1 MELKEFKPREIS
13 LSEDYVGFP
22 SIHEELR
29 DIVNYLGHMVK
40 LTQDGKDDYRRMLAE
55 AECGSLFL
63 GRTGAGKTHAL
74 HCVVNEATKLGY
86 HPLDGSLMLGKSVV
100 DPRDVR
106 EFFDA
111 CRLVAEDKPILIV
124 YDDARQLLGS
134 RDRGMYGMRY
144 DDNSRET
151 RPMLGEFRR
160 QIDGLQAYGHP
171 TYIIVTSATSVRRI
185 DRQIARRFSRHIS
198 FPRPQD
204 ESRRALFDYYIRR
217 FGHDP
222 GGLDVVTL
230 SYLMD
235 GMVAGRIEEIVS
247 KASYKADLEGG
258 LTNKQLVREI
268 IRFLQGPPAD
278 IHHTEEGKIQTGYHE
293 FGGHT
298 LPAYAV
304 GLEPIL
310 VTIEPSADGTFG
322 KSFHRHSD
330 TVPPSSAKYYFADII
345 TSMGSTAVYTELEKS
360 KEEGRMS
367 DLTRATRTAL
377 NLYALKNPMVQ
388 MNVGRE
394 DTYLSLG
401 LFSDENRVEIEAEIE
416 KIKDAALKIAQ
427 EIIRYYKDEISTFTE
442 DHLIKK
448 EIMVRSEIIDVLKEM
463 GVKRG
468 KYYEQMCESLGELGY
483 PV

>member
-1 MELKEFKPREIS
+1 MELKELKPREIN
-13 LSEDYVGFP
+13 LSEDYIGFP

-29 DIVNYLGHMVK
+29 DIVNYLGHLVK
-40 LTQDGKDDYRRMLAE
+40 STQDGKDDYRRMLTE

-74 HCVVNEATKLGY
+74 HCVVNEAAKLGY
-86 HPLDGSLMLGKSVV
+86 HPLDGSLMLGKAVV

-111 CRLVAEDKPILIV
+111 CRQVAKDKSILIV

-134 RDRGMYGMRY
+134 RGGGMYGMRY

-160 QIDGLQAYGHP
+160 QIDGLQFFDHP
-171 TYIIVTSATSVRRI
+171 TYIIVTSATSVRHI
-185 DRQIARRFSRHIS
+185 DRQIARRFSRHVS

-204 ESRRALFDYYIRR
+204 KSRRALFDYYIRR
-217 FGHDP
+217 FGYDP
-222 GGLDVVTL
+222 VSLDIVTL

-235 GMVAGRIEEIVS
+235 GVVTGRIEEIVS
-247 KASYKADLEGG
+247 KASYKADLAGG

-278 IHHTEEGKIQTGYHE
+278 IHHTEEEKTQTGYHE

-298 LPAYAV
+298 LPAYSV

-330 TVPPSSAKYYFADII
+330 TIPQSSAKYHFADII

-367 DLTRATRTAL
+367 DLARATRTAL
-377 NLYALKNPMVQ
+377 NLYALKNPLVQ
-388 MNVGRE
+388 MSVGRE

-401 LFSDENRVEIEAEIE
+401 LFSEENRVEIEAEID
-416 KIKDAALKIAQ
+416 KIKNAALKIAQ
-427 EIIRYYKDEISTFTE
+427 EIIRDYEGEISTFTN
-442 DHLIKK
+442 DHLIKN

-463 GVKRG
+463 GVEPGRYYG
-468 KYYEQMCESLGELGY
+468 KMCESLGKLGY

>member
-55 AECGSLFL
+55 AESGSLFL

-74 HCVVNEATKLGY
+74 HCVMNEATKLGY
-86 HPLDGSLMLGKSVV
+86 HPIDGSLMLGKAVV

-111 CRLVAEDKPILIV
+111 CRHVAEDKPILIV

-134 RDRGMYGMRY
+134 RDGGMYGMRY
-144 DDNSRET
+144 EDNSREA

-160 QIDGLQAYGHP
+160 QIDGLQSFDHP
-171 TYIIVTSATSVRRI
+171 AYIIVTSATSVRRI

-198 FPRPQD
+198 FPRPED
-204 ESRRALFDYYIRR
+204 ESRRALFDYYLHR
-217 FGHDP
+217 FGYDSSD
-222 GGLDVVTL
+222 LDIVTL

-235 GMVAGRIEEIVS
+235 GVVAGRIEEIVS
-247 KASYKADLEGG
+247 KASYKADLEGE

-278 IHHTEEGKIQTGYHE
+278 IHHTEEGKIHTGYHE

-330 TVPPSSAKYYFADII
+330 TIPPSSAKYYFADII

-401 LFSDENRVEIEAEIE
+401 LFSEENRLEIEAEID
-416 KIKDAALKIAQ
+416 KIKNAALKIAQ
-427 EIIRYYKDEISTFTE
+427 EIVREYEDEISAFTE
-442 DHLIKK
+442 DHLIKN
-448 EIMVRSEIIDVLKEM
+448 EIMVRSEIIDVLNEM
-463 GVKRG
+463 GVKPG
-468 KYYEQMCESLGELGY
+468 KYYEQMCKALGDLGY